1 MLKKIWVTLKY
12 QYYYLLVYRR
22 FLGYKPQPV
31 TYQSFRKWLSQF
43 DEKDQ
48 KIVFDLLLSV
58 TYLSEKDTESILV
71 KLNENLVDS
80 LEKKGITY
88 KNIIYVQIHDPGS
101 SSPVMLSILRD
112 RAKIERKGCHFIDS
126 KNIRDFSELTSKLET
141 GAIIYVDDFSA
152 SGDQFV
158 GVRNFLAEYIVGNF
172 SEFFLL
178 PAICEEAN
186 YQLGKTG
193 VEAVSRYVHAK
204 ADRPLHP
211 HSPLLNKVVKERL
224 VSICKKIDPK
234 GALGYRGLATMIVF
248 YRNSPNTVP
257 VLLRGAVRQ
266 EKWVG
271 ILPRTTDLL

>member
-1 MLKKIWVTLKY
+1 MLNKIWVTIKFW
-12 QYYYLLVYRR
+12 YYYLLIYRR
-22 FLGYKPQPV
+22 FSGYKPQPV
-31 TYQSFRKWLSQF
+31 TFQSFKKWLSQF
-43 DEKDQ
+43 DYKDQ
-48 KIVFDLLLSV
+48 RIVFNLLYNIK
-58 TYLSEKDTESILV
+58 YLSEKDTESILV
-71 KLNENLVDS
+71 KLNES
-80 LEKKGITY
+80 LIDMLETKGVTY
-88 KNIIYVQIHDPGS
+88 KNIIYVQLHDPGS
-101 SSPVMLSILRD
+101 SSPVMLNILRD
-112 RAKIERKGCHFIDS
+112 RARIERKGCHFIDS
-126 KNIRDFSELTSKLET
+126 KNTRDFSELTSKLET

-193 VEAVSRYVHAK
+193 VEAISRIVHSK

-211 HSPLLNKVVKERL
+211 HSSLLNKATKKRL
-224 VSICKKIDPK
+224 IEICRKIDPK

-257 VLLRGAVRQ
+257 VLLRGCVRQ
-266 EKWVG
+266 DKWVG
-271 ILPRTTDLL
+271 ILPRTTDLS